1 MYRGGA
7 EKKIRQYLIDN
18 NYIDCIIQLPNNL
31 FYGTG
36 IATDIMVLKKSKV
49 ENSTLFIDA
58 SKEFVKLTNS
68 NKLTKDN
75 IDNILNAFKSRKDI
89 EYFSKLVPNT
99 NIKAENYNLSVS
111 NYVAAEDKREVVDIA
126 QLNAEIKTTVAK
138 IDQLRSEIDAI
149 VAEIEGKEEK
159 A

>member
-68 NKLTKDN
+68 NKLTKEN

-111 NYVAAEDKREVVDIA
+111 NYVASEDTRDFVDIA

-138 IDQLRSEIDAI
+138 IDQLRAEIDEI